1 MKHSFKVTPAV
12 LVPRPETE
20 LLVESVAKAA
30 VGAGAENL
38 LDIGTG
44 SGAIIVSLLDLL
56 PQSRGT
62 AVDISAAALV
72 VAGENAENIGVGERL
87 TLVESDLFSK
97 LDCNKKFDI
106 IVSNPPYI
114 PAAAI
119 AGLAAD
125 VQKEPLG
132 ALDGGADG
140 LDFYRRIVSGCEIW
154 LQPDG
159 LLAFEVGIDQAQSV
173 CQLCRQAGLIVTAV
187 RKDYAEIERMVFAT
201 REGTYYADHLLEFT
215 S

>member
-1 MKHSFKVTPAV
+1 M
-12 LVPRPETE
+12 
-20 LLVESVAKAA
+20 LLRLLW
-30 VGAGAENL
+30 GAGAENL

-56 PQSRGT
+56 PQSKGT

-132 ALDGGADG
+132 ALDGGLTDLIFIEESFPAVKYG
-140 LDFYRRIVSGCEIW
+140 FSRTGCWLLKLASIRRSRFVSYAARLD
-154 LQPDG
+154 
-159 LLAFEVGIDQAQSV
+159 
-173 CQLCRQAGLIVTAV
+173 
-187 RKDYAEIERMVFAT
+187 
-201 REGTYYADHLLEFT
+201 
-215 S
+215 

>member
-1 MKHSFKVTPAV
+1 M
-12 LVPRPETE
+12 
-20 LLVESVAKAA
+20 
-30 VGAGAENL
+30 
-38 LDIGTG
+38 
-44 SGAIIVSLLDLL
+44 IV
-56 PQSRGT
+56 
-62 AVDISAAALV
+62 I
-72 VAGENAENIGVGERL
+72 
-87 TLVESDLFSK
+87 
-97 LDCNKKFDI
+97 KKFDI

-187 RKDYAEIERMVFAT
+187 RKDYAEIERMGFCDE
-201 REGTYYADHLLEFT
+201 RRYLLCRPFT
-215 S
+215 GIYKLIMKQKF

>member
-1 MKHSFKVTPAV
+1 MYK
-12 LVPRPETE
+12 R
-20 LLVESVAKAA
+20 
-30 VGAGAENL
+30 
-38 LDIGTG
+38 
-44 SGAIIVSLLDLL
+44 
-56 PQSRGT
+56 Q
-62 AVDISAAALV
+62 
-72 VAGENAENIGVGERL
+72 
-87 TLVESDLFSK
+87 
-97 LDCNKKFDI
+97 
-106 IVSNPPYI
+106 
-114 PAAAI
+114 I

>member
-1 MKHSFKVTPAV
+1 MQANFEHKDYKGK
-12 LVPRPETE
+12 L
-20 LLVESVAKAA
+20 
-30 VGAGAENL
+30 
-38 LDIGTG
+38 
-44 SGAIIVSLLDLL
+44 AIKDKNFEK
-56 PQSRGT
+56 
-62 AVDISAAALV
+62 D
-72 VAGENAENIGVGERL
+72 
-87 TLVESDLFSK
+87 
-97 LDCNKKFDI
+97 NKQFDI

-159 LLAFEVGIDQAQSV
+159 LLAFEVGINQAQSV

>member
-1 MKHSFKVTPAV
+1 M
-12 LVPRPETE
+12 
-20 LLVESVAKAA
+20 
-30 VGAGAENL
+30 
-38 LDIGTG
+38 
-44 SGAIIVSLLDLL
+44 
-56 PQSRGT
+56 
-62 AVDISAAALV
+62 V

-132 ALDGGADG
+132 ALDGGLTDLIFIEESFPAVKYG
-140 LDFYRRIVSGCEIW
+140 FSRTGCWLLKLASIRRSRFVSYAARLD
-154 LQPDG
+154 
-159 LLAFEVGIDQAQSV
+159 
-173 CQLCRQAGLIVTAV
+173 
-187 RKDYAEIERMVFAT
+187 
-201 REGTYYADHLLEFT
+201 
-215 S
+215 